1 MSFSERQIMPRA
13 LAIIVFLILTIDSGL
28 VQTPLV
34 HVSDLLFSP
43 SALKLPL
50 WTYAQI
56 GILLATGGLGKK
68 PHLRAKPLDRA
79 LLGSVVCLALWTLVG
94 AARNGDLQ
102 QAGFQ
107 IFELLSAILLAFVLM
122 AVMKTPRDYAM
133 LLGAVL
139 AASVYRA
146 GTAIIA
152 YVFVARHLPW
162 DKVPECMTSHHDSA
176 LFVAGI
182 AILLAGAIE
191 QPTRRARRLALL
203 LVPILLVAIQVN
215 NRRLAWVNL
224 AGALAALSAALP
236 AGAATRRV
244 RRVVIWAV
252 PVLLLY
258 VAVGWGR
265 PESVFKPL
273 RAFASV
279 TSRDDLST
287 RSRDNENDGLI
298 FTLASNGVLGT
309 GFGKEYIETDTS
321 LSARAFTQYR
331 YIPHN
336 SLLAVLAFTGI
347 GGFTGIFLP
356 IALSVFLNGR
366 VCRAPNVPPAVR
378 VTAAVGVAEVAIC
391 LNQMYG
397 DMGFFSRTTLTILA
411 TALATSG
418 RLSASSGAWP
428 TRAGRAKIRARP
440 TPVEVAS
447 LRPLDG

>member
-1 MSFSERQIMPRA
+1 MPRA
-13 LAIIVFLILTIDSGL
+13 LAVIVFLILTIDSGL
-28 VQTPLV
+28 VHTPLIY
-34 HVSDLLFSP
+34 VSDLLFSP

-56 GILLATGGLGKK
+56 GILLAAGGLGKK

-79 LLGSVVCLALWTLVG
+79 LLVSVLCFALWTMLG
-94 AARNGDLQ
+94 AFRHGDLY

-107 IFELLSAILLAFVLM
+107 TFEFLSAVLLTFVIM
-122 AVMKTPRDYAM
+122 AVMRTPGDYT
-133 LLGAVL
+133 LLLKAVL

-146 GTAIIA
+146 GVAIIA
-152 YVFVARHLPW
+152 YVFIARYLPW
-162 DKVPECMTSHHDSA
+162 DKIPDCMTSHHDSA

-182 AILLAGAIE
+182 AILVAGAIE
-191 QPTRRARRLALL
+191 QPTPRARRVAWILL
-203 LVPILLVAIQVN
+203 PVLLVAVQVN

-224 AGALAALSAALP
+224 VGALAALFATLPGGQAA
-236 AGAATRRV
+236 RRV
-244 RRVVIWAV
+244 RRVLIRAAPVI
-252 PVLLLY
+252 LLY

-265 PESVFKPL
+265 PEPIFKPL
-273 RAFASV
+273 QAFASV

-287 RSRDNENDGLI
+287 RSRDNENDGLV
-298 FTLASNGVLGT
+298 FTLASNGLLGT
-309 GFGKEYIETDTS
+309 GFGKEYIETDTT

-336 SLLAVLAFTGI
+336 SLLALLAFTGI

-378 VTAAVGVAEVAIC
+378 VAAAVGVAEVALC

-411 TALATSG
+411 TALATAG
-418 RLSASSGAWP
+418 RLSAWSGAWP
-428 TRAGRAKIRARP
+428 TSAGRAKIRALP

-447 LRPLDG
+447 PRSLDG